1 MKRIAAVL
9 PLLAMSL
16 AAAASPTSQ
25 PVVVLEHA
33 IAPTAAMG
41 DLISLRDAECRYSGQ
56 LVRAS
61 VDDKSFAAAAAQ
73 IAGADT
79 GRWHID
85 VSQRTCG
92 QQIEAVQMR
101 VDLPKPP
108 SLAGGGGFP
117 AQPYGYEAGTKFT
130 LLPKN

>member
-1 MKRIAAVL
+1 MKRVAAVL
-9 PLLAMSL
+9 PLLAMWL
-16 AAAASPTSQ
+16 PTAASPTSQ
-25 PVVVLEHA
+25 PVVLLERA
-33 IAPTAAMG
+33 IAPSAATG
-41 DLISLRDAECRYSGQ
+41 DLVSLRDAECRYTGQ

-61 VDDKSFAAAAAQ
+61 VNDKSFAAAAAEV
-73 IAGADT
+73 AGSDT

-85 VSQRTCG
+85 ISKRTCG
-92 QQIEAVQMR
+92 QLTAAVQMR

-117 AQPYGYEAGTKFT
+117 ALPYGYEAGTKFT